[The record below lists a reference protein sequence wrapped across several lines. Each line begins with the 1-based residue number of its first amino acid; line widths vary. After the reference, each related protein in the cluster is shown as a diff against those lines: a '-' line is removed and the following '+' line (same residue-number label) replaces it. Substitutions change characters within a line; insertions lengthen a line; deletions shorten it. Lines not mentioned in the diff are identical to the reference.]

1 MISAPLPANEIERI
15 AALLEYNLLDT
26 MPEGDYDDIT
36 AIAADICNMPISL
49 ISIIDKER
57 QWFKS
62 KVGMA
67 PLETHRDV
75 AFCAHAILTPND
87 LFIIKDPTKDERFH
101 DNPLVTGGPHVG
113 FYAGVPLVNSR
124 GNALG
129 TLCVIDNKPN
139 DLTEEQKQTLKALAR
154 QIVTYFEMR
163 KLNKQLTTQKLE
175 MEMLNKDLTRFAYVA
190 AHDIKSPCS
199 SLAMS
204 TAYLKDAY
212 TNVLDEEGKSLL
224 TMMEATSR
232 KAIDMV
238 DGILKHTQIVNQTDI
253 EKERFVFGD
262 LTNELKTLLNIP
274 PGFSFH
280 VADTDLALYTSRYIL
295 MQILLNLCSNAI
307 KYNDKPN
314 GELHVSA
321 SEKDKAYLFTVTDNG
336 RGISQNN
343 QSKIFEL
350 FSTLGIPDRDNAM
363 GSGIGLS
370 TVKRLVEKMGGNINI
385 ESEIGKGSIFSFTI
399 SK

>member
-1 MISAPLPANEIERI
+1 
-15 AALLEYNLLDT
+15 
-26 MPEGDYDDIT
+26 
-36 AIAADICNMPISL
+36 
-49 ISIIDKER
+49 
-57 QWFKS
+57 
-62 KVGMA
+62 
-67 PLETHRDV
+67 
-75 AFCAHAILTPND
+75 
-87 LFIIKDPTKDERFH
+87 
-101 DNPLVTGGPHVG
+101 
-113 FYAGVPLVNSR
+113 
-124 GNALG
+124 
-129 TLCVIDNKPN
+129 
-139 DLTEEQKQTLKALAR
+139 
-154 QIVTYFEMR
+154 
-163 KLNKQLTTQKLE
+163 
-175 MEMLNKDLTRFAYVA
+175 
-190 AHDIKSPCS
+190 
-199 SLAMS
+199 
-204 TAYLKDAY
+204 
-212 TNVLDEEGKSLL
+212 
-224 TMMEATSR
+224 MMEATSR
-232 KAIDMV
+232 KAIDMG
-238 DGILKHTQIVNQTDI
+238 DGILKQTQIVNQTDI